1 MSLTVGV
8 VTDET
13 DLAKIYRLRYK
24 VYCQE
29 WGFDNNIN
37 HSREIITDVYDEHA
51 VHFAV
56 RDETKKVIGAIML
69 ILNSSE
75 GYPIEKYCELN
86 INKDELPQENL
97 SEISRLVIHRG
108 YRKRSEDKYIYG
120 HDEERRSIGSFN
132 FSQNYAG
139 HNKYSRRS
147 DDKFRDKKNTKRTN
161 ESYSDRR
168 RNHEVLIN
176 LYKAVYQ
183 ESKKRNIT
191 HWYSFMTKGILIL
204 LSRFGFAFEEIGDPV
219 DYHGIRTPYLG
230 EIAKIEEEILNTTPE
245 LHSEFTRD
253 L

>member
-1 MSLTVGV
+1 MFLTVGV
-8 VTDET
+8 VKDEKE
-13 DLAKIYRLRYK
+13 LAEIYKLRYK

-29 WGFDNNIN
+29 WGYDNHIN

-51 VHFAV
+51 VHFAA
-56 RDETKKVIGAIML
+56 RDETKKIVGAIML
-69 ILNSSE
+69 IMNSSE
-75 GYPIEKYCELN
+75 GYPIENYCELN
-86 INKDELPQENL
+86 INKDELPRDNL
-97 SEISRLVIHRG
+97 SEISRLVIHRE
-108 YRKRSEDKYIYG
+108 YRKRTEDKYIYG
-120 HDEERRSIGSFN
+120 NDEERRSIGSFH
-132 FSQNYAG
+132 FPQSYTRQ
-139 HNKYSRRS
+139 KSCSRRS
-147 DDKFRDKKNTKRTN
+147 DDKYRNKRNIKRSN

-168 RNHEVLIN
+168 RRHDVVIN

-245 LHSEFTRD
+245 LHYEFTRD